1 MRGDGHQATA
11 GTRRE
16 AGGQEGTSSSSKQPG
31 CEEQSGLGS
40 ACGCSWKRQRAF
52 GSSPPLF
59 SKQGLCPPHWSSRP
73 SWEAPAALG
82 TGHSGAITSS
92 HSSPWDAGLEKP
104 LRTLWDATSLAK
116 CASTP
121 RDTGTAEVA
130 PDPPPSPSSPLS
142 PPDTFDF
149 EDEVQDNI
157 PSREDIK
164 KQGLQLIKMNTKRR
178 KKK

>member
-1 MRGDGHQATA
+1 MGTKPRQEPGERLGGKRGHPHLQNNPVVKNNQGLALPVDA
-11 GTRRE
+11 
-16 AGGQEGTSSSSKQPG
+16 PG
-31 CEEQSGLGS
+31 RGKELL
-40 ACGCSWKRQRAF
+40 AARH
-52 GSSPPLF
+52 LF
-59 SKQGLCPPHWSSRP
+59 SAKQGLCPPHWSSRP